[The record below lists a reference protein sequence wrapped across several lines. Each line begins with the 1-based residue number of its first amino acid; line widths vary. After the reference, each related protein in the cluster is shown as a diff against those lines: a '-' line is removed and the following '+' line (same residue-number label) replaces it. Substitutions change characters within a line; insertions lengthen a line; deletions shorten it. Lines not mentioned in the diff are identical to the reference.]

1 MAKLKELTVS
11 ISRKVSDDNYGSFG
25 VQASITLEVEEG
37 EDKDVLY
44 AASTSWLSE
53 KIAGTHKA
61 HGTMP
66 SQPATAGAVAK
77 PASVAQ
83 PQQSGLLDDTAKT
96 FEVETLSVEVKG
108 GKRYMKA
115 KGGNFKRYG
124 VNVWEEVAA
133 MPPLEWD
140 LATLDGADYAAPKG
154 LTAIYVEKTLD
165 SGKVVPDKVTGWK

>member
-1 MAKLKELTVS
+1 MMAKLSEITVS

-66 SQPATAGAVAK
+66 SQPAPAGAVAK

-83 PQQSGLLDDTAKT
+83 HSVAGGVPQADDVDVFTAET
-96 FEVETLSVEVKG
+96 ITVEYTPGGEKRAKVKG
-108 GKRYMKA
+108 GKWK
-115 KGGNFKRYG
+115 KYG
-124 VNVWEEVAA
+124 VVCWPEVLAL
-133 MPPLEWD
+133 PPLEWE
-140 LATLDGADYAAPKG
+140 LDALDAADYNVPAGVQAVALMVDDKPKK
-154 LTAIYVEKTLD
+154 II
-165 SGKVVPDKVTGWK
+165 GWK